1 MEENKMNEERLYK
14 LAHKQLE
21 SEWFKFSKR
30 ADRFPNFEVY
40 KMKEEELWNEL
51 QELEK
56 EMDKKRIR
64 CFE

>member
-1 MEENKMNEERLYK
+1 MNEERLYK

-30 ADRFPNFEVY
+30 TEKFPNFEKY
-40 KMKEEELWNEL
+40 SIKEKELWNEL

-56 EMDKKRIR
+56 EMNEKGIS